1 MKLKRPLKHCK
12 LSQMQ
17 FFYWDELPE
26 QDESDI
32 IGGSSDPLFL
42 WLQKNTQSKR
52 RILNTTKS
60 GVGKKLLN

>member
-1 MKLKRPLKHCK
+1 
-12 LSQMQ
+12 

-42 WLQKNTQSKR
+42 WPRKNTQSKR
-52 RILNTTKS
+52 RILNITKS
-60 GVGKKLLN
+60 GVGKRLLK